1 MQLVFALAGLCLA
14 TSLHAA
20 EDGAA
25 PSAVR
30 YFAANCFNCHGSE
43 GRAASA
49 IPAIAG
55 RDREFLL
62 ESLKAFKAGSK
73 PASIMQ
79 QLAKGYSDSEL
90 VALADYFSRQTP
102 GASHVAVE

>member
-1 MQLVFALAGLCLA
+1 MQLLFALAGLCLA

-20 EDGAA
+20 EDGPA
-25 PSAVR
+25 PAAVR

-43 GRAASA
+43 GRAAGA

-55 RDREFLL
+55 RDREFLR
-62 ESLKAFKAGSK
+62 ESLLAFKAGSK

-79 QLAKGYSDSEL
+79 QLAKGYSNREL
-90 VALADYFSRQTP
+90 VALADYFSRQP
-102 GASHVAVE
+102 QGASHAAAE